1 MAALRDVA
9 DVTVVAPDREQ
20 SGVGTAVTLA
30 QPLRVVEFPPYVEGI
45 PAYAVEGTPADSA
58 IVALQTIVQ
67 EPVDLV
73 VSGINK
79 GANMGNDVFISGTM
93 GAALQAHFRGIP
105 AIAISV
111 AALRD
116 VEFEAAARVA
126 RLLAEAVAE
135 GRLSAPL
142 LLNVNLPNVPAERI
156 RGVSLTRL
164 GRRTYMDVVNEGD
177 DGRRKYYW
185 IARERPGW
193 TLERGLDVWAV
204 RRRRISI
211 TPIDTD
217 LTAEAAPRAVR
228 DVTRQVRAAF
238 RQ

>member
-1 MAALRDVA
+1 MSRSSRLTASRAAWARPSRLRSPCA
-9 DVTVVAPDREQ
+9 SSSFRRTWKA
-20 SGVGTAVTLA
+20 S
-30 QPLRVVEFPPYVEGI
+30 

-67 EPVDLV
+67 EPVHLV

-126 RLLAEAVAE
+126 RLIAQNVAE

-185 IARERPGW
+185 IARDRPGW

-217 LTAEAAPRAVR
+217 LTADAAPRAVR
-228 DVTRQVRAAF
+228 DVTRQVRDAF
-238 RQ
+238 RR